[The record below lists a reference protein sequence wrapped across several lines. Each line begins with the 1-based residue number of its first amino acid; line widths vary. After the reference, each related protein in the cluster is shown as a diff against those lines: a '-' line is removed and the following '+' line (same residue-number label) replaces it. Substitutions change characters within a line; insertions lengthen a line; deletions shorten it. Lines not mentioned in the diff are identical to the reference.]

1 MKRLLLSLISML
13 VIGSAWAET
22 TLEGVSFSAD
32 AVTGYKGATATLN
45 INLSST
51 LLISGYQ
58 FALVL
63 PDGVTIPTHKETVVK
78 DGEEVEID
86 VYNYTNTERQNG
98 FTVSGNYVDGRYR
111 FLAANYAGGTVVKG
125 EGCIVKLPL
134 IISNDAEVGTYD
146 LVFSQLDDPSLTGEC
161 NVSFSNESYNVPFTG
176 TTLTIKEM
184 ETVTL
189 YETSTTVPS
198 ATTDPVIAVVKRT
211 INANEWSTICL
222 PFAMDADQ
230 VEAAFGDAEIANL
243 TGAEIS
249 SEGIILTFTKLTDR
263 IIEPNHPYVVRLT
276 SALSEFTV
284 KGVTI
289 SPETNISNR
298 RVQIS
303 IEDEETGDNTTFSF
317 IGVYNVTTLNN
328 LASYDKYFISNNL
341 FWKSNNT
348 SSMKGYRG
356 YFQLPKI
363 SASSSKIGFM
373 IDGETTSISDITA
386 DDVSALGGVY
396 NINGMLIGKN
406 VDVKKLPEGVYI
418 VDGKKVTV
426 K

>member
-32 AVTGYKGATATLN
+32 EVTGYKGATATLN

-146 LVFSQLDDPSLTGEC
+146 LVFSQLDDPSLKGEC

-176 TTLTIKEM
+176 TTLTIKKM

-189 YETSTTVPS
+189 DETSETVPN

-211 INANEWSTICL
+211 IKANEWSTICL
-222 PFAMDADQ
+222 PFTMDADQ
-230 VEAAFGDAEIANL
+230 VEAAFGDVEIANL
-243 TGAEIS
+243 TDAEIS
-249 SEGIILTFTKLTDR
+249 SEGIILTFTKLTDH

-276 SALSEFTV
+276 SALSKFTV

-289 SPETNISNR
+289 SPETDIAKR
-298 RVQIS
+298 RVRI
-303 IEDEETGDNTTFSF
+303 IKEDEDGVKTFSF
-317 IGVYNVTTLNN
+317 IGVYNVTKLSNSE
-328 LASYDKYFISNNL
+328 AYDKYFISDNL
-341 FWKSNNT
+341 FWKSNNE

-356 YFQLPKI
+356 YFQLPNI
-363 SASSSKIGFM
+363 SASSSKISFM

-386 DDVSALGGVY
+386 DERTALGGVY
-396 NINGMLIGKN
+396 NINGLMIGKD
-406 VDVKKLPEGVYI
+406 VDVKKLPKGVYI

>member
-1 MKRLLLSLISML
+1 MKMKRLLLSLISML

-32 AVTGYKGATATLN
+32 EVTGYKGATATLN

-161 NVSFSNESYNVPFTG
+161 NVSFSNKSYNVPFTG

-189 YETSTTVPS
+189 DETSTTDPS

-211 INANEWSTICL
+211 IKANEWSTICL

-263 IIEPNHPYVVRLT
+263 IIEPNHPYLVRLT
-276 SALSEFTV
+276 SALREFTV

-289 SPETNISNR
+289 SPETDPNR
-298 RVQIS
+298 SVQIS
-303 IEDEETGDNTTFSF
+303 IYDKETDDYIIFSF
-317 IGVYNVTTLNN
+317 IGVYNVTTLKNS
-328 LASYDKYFISNNL
+328 ASHDKYFISDNL
-341 FWKSNNT
+341 FWKSNNE

-356 YFQLPKI
+356 YFKLPKI
-363 SASSSKIGFM
+363 SASSSKISFM
-373 IDGETTSISDITA
+373 IDGETTSISDISA
-386 DDVSALGGVY
+386 DDRTDSTGWFMEKHS
-396 NINGMLIGKN
+396 I
-406 VDVKKLPEGVYI
+406 
-418 VDGKKVTV
+418 
-426 K
+426 

>member
-32 AVTGYKGATATLN
+32 EVTGYKGATATLN

-134 IISNDAEVGTYD
+134 IISNDAVVGTYN
-146 LVFSQLDDPSLTGEC
+146 LVFSQLDNPSLTGEC

-189 YETSTTVPS
+189 NETSTTDPS

-211 INANEWSTICL
+211 IKANEWSTICL

-263 IIEPNHPYVVRLT
+263 IIEPNHPYLVRLT

-289 SPETNISNR
+289 SPETDPNR
-298 RVQIS
+298 SVQIS
-303 IEDEETGDNTTFSF
+303 IYDKETDDYIIFSF
-317 IGVYNVTTLNN
+317 IGVYNVTTLKNS
-328 LASYDKYFISNNL
+328 ASHDKYFISDNL
-341 FWKSNNT
+341 FWKSNNE

-356 YFQLPKI
+356 YFKLPKI
-363 SASSSKIGFM
+363 SASSSKISFM
-373 IDGETTSISDITA
+373 IDGETTSISDISA
-386 DDVSALGGVY
+386 DDRTALGGVY
-396 NINGMLIGKN
+396 NIYGLLIGKD
-406 VDVKKLPEGVYI
+406 VDVKKLPKGVYI